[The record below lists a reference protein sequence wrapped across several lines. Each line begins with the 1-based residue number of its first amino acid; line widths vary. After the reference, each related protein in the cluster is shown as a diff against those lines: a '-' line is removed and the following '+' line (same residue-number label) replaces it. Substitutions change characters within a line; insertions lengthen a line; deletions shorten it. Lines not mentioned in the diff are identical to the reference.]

1 MGRIISVVASAI
13 MVFCLLVHPLSA
25 QQRNM
30 TIGMTN
36 WAENIA
42 VANLWNSHGAIYQ
55 ALLPG
60 SRFERRPPLPYH
72 PDEENHHDD
81 QQGRRPQGRHSPDRR
96 TRS

>member
-1 MGRIISVVASAI
+1 

-55 ALLPG
+55 ALLP
-60 SRFERRPPLPYH
+60 
-72 PDEENHHDD
+72 
-81 QQGRRPQGRHSPDRR
+81 
-96 TRS
+96 

>member
-1 MGRIISVVASAI
+1 MAVSEPGLAWSPEQISGRLRLDFLEDPTMRIS
-13 MVFCLLVHPLSA
+13 H
-25 QQRNM
+25 
-30 TIGMTN
+30 
-36 WAENIA
+36 E
-42 VANLWNSHGAIYQ
+42 AIYQ